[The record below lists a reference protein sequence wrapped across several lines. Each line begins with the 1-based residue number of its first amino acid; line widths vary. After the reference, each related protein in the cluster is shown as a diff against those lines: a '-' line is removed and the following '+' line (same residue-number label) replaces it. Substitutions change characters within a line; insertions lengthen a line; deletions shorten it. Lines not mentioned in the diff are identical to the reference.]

1 MIVIILILKLT
12 NISTNNYE
20 HWIKIIICKGGV
32 PHPMALQSKEAKI
45 HEGGLTVLYLIGIG
59 IYLGINILF
68 GLTVLGPDEHD

>member
-1 MIVIILILKLT
+1 
-12 NISTNNYE
+12 
-20 HWIKIIICKGGV
+20 
-32 PHPMALQSKEAKI
+32 MALQSKEAQI

>member
-1 MIVIILILKLT
+1 
-12 NISTNNYE
+12 
-20 HWIKIIICKGGV
+20 
-32 PHPMALQSKEAKI
+32 MALQSKEAKI